1 MKHMDYKIAII
12 GLGYVGLPLA
22 IEFGKKYK
30 VLGTIGRGGMGFVFK
45 ARQPHLDR
53 FVALKLLPD
62 KLAKDALFAERFNRE
77 GRVLGRHDGVHHFTV
92 GQRRGLGIALGK
104 PAFVTAIDASQ
115 DAVVVGDEAA
125 ASSATLVDGA
135 WAEDVAFPLRA
146 DVKVRSHHRAQAA
159 TIERR
164 EEHGKTLY
172 IVTFDEPVRAIAP
185 GQIAVAYRGDR
196 VLGGATITRADADQG

>member
-1 MKHMDYKIAII
+1 M
-12 GLGYVGLPLA
+12 
-22 IEFGKKYK
+22 
-30 VLGTIGRGGMGFVFK
+30 
-45 ARQPHLDR
+45 
-53 FVALKLLPD
+53 
-62 KLAKDALFAERFNRE
+62 
-77 GRVLGRHDGVHHFTV
+77 
-92 GQRRGLGIALGK
+92 
-104 PAFVTAIDASQ
+104 TAIDASQ

-146 DVKVRSHHRAQAA
+146 DGKVRSHHRAQAA